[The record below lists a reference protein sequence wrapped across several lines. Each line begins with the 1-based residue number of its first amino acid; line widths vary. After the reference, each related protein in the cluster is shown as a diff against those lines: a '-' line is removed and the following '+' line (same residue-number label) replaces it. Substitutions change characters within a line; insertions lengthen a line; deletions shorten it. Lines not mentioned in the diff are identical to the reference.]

1 MWCVDAWS
9 EDESGVYTYL
19 VDAPQDADEESVA
32 VCAYAKHGELLR
44 AKLVAHALGE
54 TWFAFWKEALEYAEG

>member
-9 EDESGVYTYL
+9 ECESGVYTYL

-44 AKLVAHALGE
+44 QGLVEFPLGE
-54 TWFAFWKEALEYAEG
+54 TYYAFWKEAVEYAGS